1 MSTESLTSRPPLPPH
16 WVSKI
21 FRECQGHYGSRW
33 LDMWRTG
40 QTLPDGTDVGLQN
53 AMEKW
58 GERLAGF
65 IDRPEAL
72 RKAMQSL
79 PIHPPT
85 LPEFIALCRQQ
96 SITLQDSLPPPT
108 PDADKRMRNIEQA
121 TAVKVGTNGGKAWA
135 ERLRTR
141 YLAGERLLPIQV
153 QLASEALEEVWE
165 GGAVKGRAP
174 ARFGEVEA

>member
-1 MSTESLTSRPPLPPH
+1 
-16 WVSKI
+16 
-21 FRECQGHYGSRW
+21 
-33 LDMWRTG
+33 MWRTG

-108 PDADKRMRNIEQA
+108 PDAERRQRNIESA
-121 TAVKVGTNGGKAWA
+121 AAVKVGSVGDKGWA
-135 ERLRTR
+135 YSLRKR
-141 YLAGERLLPIQV
+141 YLAGERLQAVQV
-153 QLASEALEEVWE
+153 QLAGEALGEAWA
-165 GGAVKGRAP
+165 GGQCSVAAK
-174 ARFGEVEA
+174 EAA

>member
-1 MSTESLTSRPPLPPH
+1 
-16 WVSKI
+16 
-21 FRECQGHYGSRW
+21 
-33 LDMWRTG
+33 MWRTG

-121 TAVKVGTNGGKAWA
+121 TAVKVGTSGGKAWA

-153 QLASEALEEVWE
+153 QLASEALGEVWE
-165 GGAVKGRAP
+165 GGAVNGRAP
-174 ARFGEVEA
+174 ARFGEAAA

>member
-108 PDADKRMRNIEQA
+108 PDAIAVAQIRAEAQVNTAQSRDQAAAAQARHRSSRLSSVWSSRMSPVTCTSWKSVVVMVMPPGFQNR
-121 TAVKVGTNGGKAWA
+121 A
-135 ERLRTR
+135 E
-141 YLAGERLLPIQV
+141 
-153 QLASEALEEVWE
+153 
-165 GGAVKGRAP
+165 
-174 ARFGEVEA
+174 

>member
-1 MSTESLTSRPPLPPH
+1 
-16 WVSKI
+16 
-21 FRECQGHYGSRW
+21 
-33 LDMWRTG
+33 
-40 QTLPDGTDVGLQN
+40 
-53 AMEKW
+53 
-58 GERLAGF
+58 
-65 IDRPEAL
+65 
-72 RKAMQSL
+72 MQSL

-121 TAVKVGTNGGKAWA
+121 TAVKVGTSGGKAWA

-153 QLASEALEEVWE
+153 QLASEALGEVWE
-165 GGAVKGRAP
+165 GGVVKDRAP
-174 ARFGEVEA
+174 ARFGEAAA

>member
-1 MSTESLTSRPPLPPH
+1 
-16 WVSKI
+16 
-21 FRECQGHYGSRW
+21 
-33 LDMWRTG
+33 MWRTG

-65 IDRPEAL
+65 IDRPESL

-108 PDADKRMRNIEQA
+108 PDADKRKRNIEQA
-121 TAVKVGTNGGKAWA
+121 TAVKVGTSGGKAWA

-153 QLASEALEEVWE
+153 QLASEALGEVWE
-165 GGAVKGRAP
+165 GGVVKDRAP
-174 ARFGEVEA
+174 ARFGEAAA